1 MGLLN
6 FKKSSRKQG
15 QKPSPAN
22 PVTEPD
28 RASIL
33 LHEFNYSSP
42 TIIPKPSET
51 SLMDDIMQELAA
63 SSFTTP
69 NDSSRPTSPVRS
81 SPPTPRPLRA
91 PLLQFDQ
98 APQSPSST
106 NSPTTPNDNTPVV
119 PTIHA
124 VTSASETRVVP
135 PRPLISFTNQPNV
148 HSDDDDSDSDSEV
161 QQRPQVQPHPV
172 LRQRHSA
179 PLSNKTLMTRMKE
192 RHRQEVRKTL
202 ASFKQEGICSSP
214 SMPVMLS
221 EKPRTLV
228 QSQSFIIPSNN
239 SPFPPM
245 QPQGRLVRSTS
256 VLTNMMPIQTQSDIT
271 VLTRH
276 PPLPSSPSFIRQS
289 FVQSPVHTLPVTTEE
304 DEEEQVSAGSKKFQI
319 NRSVSAYP
327 SFPQAMQEQQ
337 QIIRQQQQEEM
348 KLKIELQEIKRQ
360 QELQFQQEIQRRQQ
374 QVIVQQQQQLQQLQ
388 QQQQLMI
395 QQQQFQQ
402 QQQQQQILL
411 QQQQIHK
418 LQQSSLEMAKAAATA
433 AAAAAASTASHKS
446 KPAHRPLYER
456 SSGTHKHKQNGH
468 DAHHHNH
475 HHHHDH
481 HCSHNNS
488 NSPNNKLVVMPHV
501 VPSSPFTPEFVKYQ
515 NEHNDDEEDVYD
527 EESLLSP
534 TTVKVN
540 KSARSST
547 STLILKEEPNEPME
561 DNEKTSFKLPIKLK
575 RELEDMQLSRSIYS
589 VPNLSSLLTD
599 VQPSCHRALGV
610 MDAFGTKCAIKKETK
625 IAKET
630 TAMAT
635 GAPVYLYYLNDCHHN
650 HHAHHCHKEHHK
662 KVHKKHHHCHRS
674 SSKYTLVEGGAV
686 GA

>member
-15 QKPSPAN
+15 QKSSPAN

-33 LHEFNYSSP
+33 HEFNYSSP
-42 TIIPKPSET
+42 TIIPKPLET

-63 SSFTTP
+63 SSFTTL
-69 NDSSRPTSPVRS
+69 NDSCRPTSPVRS
-81 SPPTPRPLRA
+81 SSPAPRPLRT

-98 APQSPSST
+98 APQSPSSA
-106 NSPTTPNDNTPVV
+106 NSPTTPNDNAPVV
-119 PTIHA
+119 PTNTA
-124 VTSASETRVVP
+124 VIPASETKVVP
-135 PRPLISFTNQPNV
+135 PRPLISFTNQPNI

-161 QQRPQVQPHPV
+161 QQRTQVQPHPV
-172 LRQRHSA
+172 LRQRPSTL
-179 PLSNKTLMTRMKE
+179 LSNKTLMNRMKE

-202 ASFKQEGICSSP
+202 ASFKQEGISP
-214 SMPVMLS
+214 SPSLPVMFS
-221 EKPRTLV
+221 EKLRTLV

-239 SPFPPM
+239 SPFPSI

-304 DEEEQVSAGSKKFQI
+304 DEKKQVSTGSKKFQI

-395 QQQQFQQ
+395 QQQQLQQ

-433 AAAAAASTASHKS
+433 AAAAAASTANHKS

-456 SSGTHKHKQNGH
+456 SNGTHKHKQNCH

-475 HHHHDH
+475 HHDH
-481 HCSHNNS
+481 HCGHNNS
-488 NSPNNKLVVMPHV
+488 NSPNNKSVVIPHV

-515 NEHNDDEEDVYD
+515 NEQNDDEEDMYD

-547 STLILKEEPNEPME
+547 STLILKEEPNEHME

-599 VQPSCHRALGV
+599 VQPGCHRVLGV
-610 MDAFGTKCAIKKETK
+610 MNTFGTKCAIKKETK
-625 IAKET
+625 TAKET
-630 TAMAT
+630 TAMTT